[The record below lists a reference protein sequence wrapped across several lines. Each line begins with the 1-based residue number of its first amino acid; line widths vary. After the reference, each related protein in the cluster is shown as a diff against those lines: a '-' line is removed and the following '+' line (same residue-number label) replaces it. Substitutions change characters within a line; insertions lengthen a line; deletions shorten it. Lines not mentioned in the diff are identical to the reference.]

1 METTRQRRQNEK
13 HCRAMEGSWPETPD
27 PEPQAAEWPDPR
39 SVYYID
45 NEKSTLT

>member
-1 METTRQRRQNEK
+1 METTGQRRQNEK

-39 SVYYID
+39 YVS
-45 NEKSTLT
+45 S